1 MFNPWLFIKSEWR
14 ASRGII
20 LALTCLLALS
30 VSVGAGLRFIERDIR
45 AAMKRAGESASILIG
60 AKGSSVQLFLSTAM
74 LQAEALP
81 LMHGN
86 PLASIAAQENVAWY
100 APIALGDSY
109 KQKPIIGT
117 TTAFLHKG
125 KQNAL
130 AEGRFFAATNEAVVG
145 SAVAAELGLSVGSRF
160 APMHG
165 MIAVEEESHG
175 KEYTVVGVLNP
186 THTPHDAAIFV
197 PVEAVWQTHGLGH
210 GETGA
215 SGKTGETGASDKTGI
230 SSQENAREEAESS
243 KLQNSDTEHSDTEH
257 SSPEHNDAEYEGQP
271 IHEEDLPHWP
281 ALPGISA
288 LIVEPVNIAAAYKI
302 RTAWNTDFTQA
313 VFSGE
318 VLTYLFSLLGEVGSL
333 LQVVA
338 LAGQCIALA
347 AMLFM
352 VVLVL
357 MLRKKALLLMRTLG
371 APSGYLAASVLV
383 LLLAVLVL
391 GCVLGVGLG
400 WMLRLAAAGYM
411 PL

>member
-20 LALTCLLALS
+20 FALTCLLALS
-30 VSVGAGLRFIERDIR
+30 VSVGAGLRFMEQDIR

-60 AKGSSVQLFLSTAM
+60 AKGSSVQLFLSIAM
-74 LQAEALP
+74 LQTEALP
-81 LMHGN
+81 LLHGN
-86 PLASIAAQENVAWY
+86 PLASIAAQESVAWY

-117 TTAFLHKG
+117 TTSFLHKG
-125 KQNAL
+125 KENAL
-130 AEGRFFAATNEAVVG
+130 AEGRAFAATNEAVVG
-145 SAVAAELGLSVGSRF
+145 SAVGAELGLSVGSRF

-175 KEYTVVGVLNP
+175 KEYIVVGVLKP
-186 THTPHDAAIFV
+186 TNTPHDAAIYV
-197 PVEAVWQTHGLGH
+197 PIEAVWQTHGLGH
-210 GETGA
+210 SDSA
-215 SGKTGETGASDKTGI
+215 SSI
-230 SSQENAREEAESS
+230 SPHEDEEEVENNSQ
-243 KLQNSDTEHSDTEH
+243 QNSNAEH
-257 SSPEHNDAEYEGQP
+257 SSTEHNDAEYEGQP
-271 IHEEDLPHWP
+271 IHEENLPHWA

-302 RTAWNTDFTQA
+302 RSAWNTDTTQA

-333 LQVVA
+333 LQAVA

-347 AMLFM
+347 AMVFM
-352 VVLVL
+352 VALVL

-371 APSGYLAASVLV
+371 APSGYLAVSVLV
-383 LLLAVLVL
+383 LLLAVLVV
-391 GCVLGVGLG
+391 GCALGVGLG
-400 WMLRLAAAGYM
+400 WLLRLAAAGFI